1 MYFGECVSDVTEKP
15 CVSTATEPTTA
26 ASFIL
31 AALVW
36 NGDLDMRIIP
46 DRSNAGCYK
55 ELAVHDGCEG
65 DWTQYEFVPYY
76 LDACA
81 DAVSSDL
88 SIQKVY
94 ITNDMSNL
102 YIRVDNESGS
112 LPAYCAETVFQV
124 GAHIRSSTESAAGT
138 TSTLNGTSLPHSFS
152 KAFVRSSDS
161 TTVDRYEI
169 SGSAWAFSNTESG
182 ARVEWSPAAGRI
194 QMVIPLE
201 SIGAA
206 VAETETWLDC
216 AVSIGSGGT
225 DSDVFEIHYRL
236 TGSSQQWLYGD
247 FE

>member
-1 MYFGECVSDVTEKP
+1 MYK
-15 CVSTATEPTTA
+15 
-26 ASFIL
+26 
-31 AALVW
+31 
-36 NGDLDMRIIP
+36 RQ
-46 DRSNAGCYK
+46 
-55 ELAVHDGCEG
+55 
-65 DWTQYEFVPYY
+65 QYEFVPYY

-206 VAETETWLDC
+206 VSETETWLDC

>member
-1 MYFGECVSDVTEKP
+1 
-15 CVSTATEPTTA
+15 
-26 ASFIL
+26 
-31 AALVW
+31 
-36 NGDLDMRIIP
+36 MRIIP

-124 GAHIRSSTESAAGT
+124 GAHIPKQYRKRGRHYVDPERNVFAAQLFKGIRQKQRFNN
-138 TSTLNGTSLPHSFS
+138 S
-152 KAFVRSSDS
+152 
-161 TTVDRYEI
+161 
-169 SGSAWAFSNTESG
+169 
-182 ARVEWSPAAGRI
+182 
-194 QMVIPLE
+194 
-201 SIGAA
+201 
-206 VAETETWLDC
+206 
-216 AVSIGSGGT
+216 
-225 DSDVFEIHYRL
+225 
-236 TGSSQQWLYGD
+236 
-247 FE
+247 

>member
-1 MYFGECVSDVTEKP
+1 M
-15 CVSTATEPTTA
+15 
-26 ASFIL
+26 
-31 AALVW
+31 
-36 NGDLDMRIIP
+36 
-46 DRSNAGCYK
+46 
-55 ELAVHDGCEG
+55 
-65 DWTQYEFVPYY
+65 PYY

-169 SGSAWAFSNTESG
+169 SGSRVPFPIRKAAQESSG
-182 ARVEWSPAAGRI
+182 RLQRVGFRWSFRWKASAQQYPKRKHGF
-194 QMVIPLE
+194 
-201 SIGAA
+201 
-206 VAETETWLDC
+206 DC